1 MATSIDDDT
10 FHVGEVT
17 QHDEDSSPQDSLSS
31 PPFLLDP
38 SSRTTTPHLR
48 YDQDESVHYSE
59 ASSSL
64 LTPMPAMGPDDED
77 YANWNVTPQPR
88 ESPDSTPP
96 DETLSPSTG
105 EPPLTLTPSTGTQP
119 SSHPS
124 TSDLPPSDE
133 ASVASSL
140 VSNSTF
146 SSNKSFASDKS
157 NFSQASSNSNYE
169 TSSRQS
175 GAKLNLAF
183 LPVRQHSGASSGGS
197 SYYSRT
203 SKHSVRRKDVIKPVA
218 LPPAPTPSPPKN
230 QAIKDAVVPS
240 SQPPKSQW
248 SLPSNPQA
256 GCADLIA
263 ASPNDNTYTNY
274 TLPHT
279 ADQYALVLRTHDD
292 THASPRGIDPSET
305 IRGNGRDPPGEEPAA
320 RPSPSSSPYAK
331 KYRNVQWV
339 DPKTITDESEID
351 YDILNRY
358 RALSSEHGPYTRYGG
373 AGGRGGDEP
382 PPQQQQPRIRIATIS
397 SGYKTAN
404 FFVREDLDQR
414 IYFHEL
420 EDAVSYMAR
429 RGYARMERG
438 EEMEWMKLLG
448 RAHQVVKV
456 GPTKKKQRYRKGK
469 LVLIMY
475 KPIVNGVDHY
485 SDVKKRHHISSD
497 VSTTSTATTHT
508 SLGRSIRCGYK
519 SYSEKFLA
527 EQEYEK
533 RQGLLMLTNGEPMD
547 APGNNESNATAPL
560 LQLTNGVSTMSLVEE
575 EKSRSTSS
583 DKSSTNSNARR
594 GVYGGGI
601 RYFTPDRSY
610 DEDEESDDDES
621 SEEEEKDDYDEEEA
635 GGNLVSE
642 EFIEV
647 EGSDMGSMFSEDE
660 GSYHPV
666 NDGVESVASST
677 INSEMSSIV
686 RNSGGVHMA
695 SGQKYGNRNTL
706 NKKRAP
712 TPFDKSPEMVP
723 ISDESESGSWE
734 RQ

>member
-1 MATSIDDDT
+1 
-10 FHVGEVT
+10 
-17 QHDEDSSPQDSLSS
+17 
-31 PPFLLDP
+31 
-38 SSRTTTPHLR
+38 
-48 YDQDESVHYSE
+48 
-59 ASSSL
+59 
-64 LTPMPAMGPDDED
+64 
-77 YANWNVTPQPR
+77 
-88 ESPDSTPP
+88 
-96 DETLSPSTG
+96 
-105 EPPLTLTPSTGTQP
+105 
-119 SSHPS
+119 
-124 TSDLPPSDE
+124 
-133 ASVASSL
+133 

-146 SSNKSFASDKS
+146 TSNKSFASDKS
-157 NFSQASSNSNYE
+157 NFSEASFNSSYE

-175 GAKLNLAF
+175 GTKLNLAF
-183 LPVRQHSGASSGGS
+183 LPVRQHSATSSGGS
-197 SYYSRT
+197 YYSRS

-218 LPPAPTPSPPKN
+218 LAPEHPAPTPSPPKDDAN
-230 QAIKDAVVPS
+230 KDSARLVVPS
-240 SQPPKSQW
+240 SQPLKSQW

-256 GCADLIA
+256 GCADLLA
-263 ASPNDNTYTNY
+263 VSPNENTYTNY
-274 TLPHT
+274 TLP
-279 ADQYALVLRTHDD
+279 AASEQYALVIRNNNNN
-292 THASPRGIDPSET
+292 ASPRGIDPSET
-305 IRGNGRDPPGEEPAA
+305 TRGNGRDPPGEEPAA

-358 RALSSEHGPYTRYGG
+358 RALSPEYSPYTY
-373 AGGRGGDEP
+373 RGPGTMGEP
-382 PPQQQQPRIRIATIS
+382 RRIRIATIS

-469 LVLIMY
+469 LVIIMF
-475 KPIVNGVDHY
+475 KPILNGVDHY
-485 SDVKKRHHISSD
+485 SDVKKRNHISSD

-533 RQGLLMLTNGEPMD
+533 KQGLLMLTNGESMD
-547 APGNNESNATAPL
+547 APGNKQSNTAAPL
-560 LQLTNGVSTMSLVEE
+560 LQLTNGVSTLSLVEE

-610 DEDEESDDDES
+610 EEDEESDDEES
-621 SEEEEKDDYDEEEA
+621 SEDEEKDYDEEDN
-635 GGNLVSE
+635 GPSE

-647 EGSDMGSMFSEDE
+647 EGSDMGSMFSEE
-660 GSYHPV
+660 EESYRPP
-666 NDGVESVASST
+666 NDGIESVASST
-677 INSEMSSIV
+677 INSEMSSIA

-695 SGQKYGNRNTL
+695 SGQKYGNKSTL
-706 NKKRAP
+706 NKRRVP